1 MMRGVLIKSASGPW
15 RNGPHNGGNIET
27 PLSFQREQKRF
38 RRSRRRMRRRRKRKV
53 ALLLRCL
60 GNRRQDRPGGWSIK
74 TRCVS
79 LIVCVMNVFLF

>member
-1 MMRGVLIKSASGPW
+1 MMRGVLIKSASGAW

-38 RRSRRRMRRRRKRKV
+38 RRSRSRRRRKV
-53 ALLLRCL
+53 VLLLRCL
-60 GNRRQDRPGGWSIK
+60 GNRRQDGPGGWSIK

-79 LIVCVMNVFLF
+79 LIVCVMIVFLF

>member
-1 MMRGVLIKSASGPW
+1 MMRGVLIKSASGAW

-38 RRSRRRMRRRRKRKV
+38 RRSRSRRRRKV
-53 ALLLRCL
+53 VLLLRCL
-60 GNRRQDRPGGWSIK
+60 GNRRQDGPGGWSIK

>member
-1 MMRGVLIKSASGPW
+1 MMRGVLIKSASGAW

-38 RRSRRRMRRRRKRKV
+38 RRSRSRRRRKV
-53 ALLLRCL
+53 VLLLRCL

-79 LIVCVMNVFLF
+79 LIVCVMIVFLF

>member
-38 RRSRRRMRRRRKRKV
+38 RRSRSRRRRKV
-53 ALLLRCL
+53 VLLLRCL

-79 LIVCVMNVFLF
+79 LIVCVMIVFLF

>member
-1 MMRGVLIKSASGPW
+1 MMRGVLVKSSSGPW

-38 RRSRRRMRRRRKRKV
+38 GRRMRSRRRRRRRRV
-53 ALLLRCL
+53 VVLLLRCL
-60 GNRRQDRPGGWSIK
+60 GNRRQDCPGGWNIK

-79 LIVCVMNVFLF
+79 